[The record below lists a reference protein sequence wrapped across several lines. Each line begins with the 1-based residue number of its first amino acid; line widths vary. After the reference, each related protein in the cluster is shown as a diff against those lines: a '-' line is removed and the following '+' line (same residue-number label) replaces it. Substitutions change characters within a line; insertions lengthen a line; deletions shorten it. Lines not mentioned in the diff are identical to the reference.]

1 MMRMRNKPWAK
12 PELEA
17 CDYFIADPATMCGH
31 WGDAFERKNPVYIEL
46 GCGKGGFV
54 AQAATENT
62 DINYI
67 AIDLEYKMLGVARR
81 KISKM
86 YEEKGLKTDNILL
99 AACNI
104 ENIGSFFTVD
114 EMIADRIYINFCNP
128 WPRKKHKKHR
138 LTHPRQLV
146 QYRKFLKDGG
156 EIHFKTDDDE
166 LFEESTAYFEE
177 CFFDITYKTYDLHTS
192 GYVGNIMTEHERMF
206 SDEGI
211 KIKFLI
217 AKKRILSES
226 DKLENG

>member
-1 MMRMRNKPWAK
+1 MRMRNKPWAR

-17 CDYFIADPATMCGH
+17 CDYFIADLGIMCGH
-31 WGDAFERKNPVYIEL
+31 WNEAFRRKNLVYVEL

-62 DINYI
+62 DINYL

-86 YEEKGLKTDNILL
+86 YEEKGLETDNILL

-104 ENIGSFFTVD
+104 ENIGSFFADGEV
-114 EMIADRIYINFCNP
+114 IADRIYINFCNP
-128 WPRKKHKKHR
+128 WPKKKHKKHR
-138 LTHPRQLV
+138 LTHTRQLV

-166 LFEESTAYFEE
+166 LFEESKDYLKE
-177 CFFDITYKTYDLHTS
+177 CCFDVTYETYDLHTS
-192 GYVGNIMTEHERMF
+192 GYEPNIMTEHERMF

-217 AKKRILSES
+217 AKKKAVLES
-226 DKLENG
+226 DTLEGE

>member
-1 MMRMRNKPWAK
+1 MRMRNKPWAK

-17 CDYFIADPATMCGH
+17 CDYFIANPVLMCGH
-31 WGDAFERKNPVYIEL
+31 WNEAFKRKNPIYIEL

-54 AQAATENT
+54 AQAATKNRN
-62 DINYI
+62 INYL

-86 YEEKGLKTDNILL
+86 YEEKGLETDNILL

-104 ENIGSFFTVD
+104 ENIDSLFASGEVV
-114 EMIADRIYINFCNP
+114 ADRIYINFCNP
-128 WPRKKHKKHR
+128 WPKKKHKKHR
-138 LTHPRQLV
+138 LTHTRQLV

-156 EIHFKTDDDE
+156 EIYFKTDDDE
-166 LFEESTAYFEE
+166 LFEESITYFKE
-177 CFFDITYKTYDLHTS
+177 CSFDIIYKTYDLHMS
-192 GYVGNIMTEHERMF
+192 GYEDNIMTEHEKMF

-217 AKKRILSES
+217 AKKIS
-226 DKLENG
+226 DIGGGVIEDK